1 MGNCVPVLRI
11 QDSSKSKCLN
21 HPIIQT
27 SVSIE
32 SQHQKPEEDLSVKP
46 QIASFPKQSS
56 TEEMYFDSQAWLDS
70 DCEDYFSV
78 NGDITPTTSDT
89 PQLDKSFHKDE
100 AKINSIP
107 RTSQN
112 KLLFELFRESFNSND
127 GSHDYETKPSNSSN
141 KSSSRLSVVNTTSST
156 VNHNNPKRRKTPQP
170 VRCCIPNLVR
180 SVSSNES
187 KKTLSPS

>member
-78 NGDITPTTSDT
+78 NGD
-89 PQLDKSFHKDE
+89 KSFHKDE

-127 GSHDYETKPSNSSN
+127 GSHDYETKPSNSAN

-156 VNHNNPKRRKTPQP
+156 VNHNPKRRKTPQP